1 MRIFISIFLV
11 ILTLVI
17 LNSTVLAQGIQVNAT
32 LSFVDVVDNLDLTK
46 HTSLAVKNYWKQIKG
61 TEVTWKGTI
70 QNVKGGRGKAQILV
84 ANRERRTYKGYNI
97 VLVTYNIDAAA
108 DLVLNQEITFTGL
121 IYNYK
126 GRKGNPIIIYLDEV
140 VILTKPDN
148 KK

>member
-1 MRIFISIFLV
+1 MRIFISIF
-11 ILTLVI
+11 IFIFTLI
-17 LNSTVLAQGIQVNAT
+17 ALNSLLLAKSIQMNAT
-32 LSFVDVVDNLDLTK
+32 LSFVDVVDNLDQTK
-46 HTSLAVKNYWKQIKG
+46 HTSLYVKNYWKQIKG
-61 TEVTWKGTI
+61 TEVTWKGTV

>member
-1 MRIFISIFLV
+1 MRNFILLFV
-11 ILTLVI
+11 IMFTIMMMSSV
-17 LNSTVLAQGIQVNAT
+17 SLAQSVQTNAT

-61 TEVTWKGTI
+61 AEVTWKGTV

-84 ANRERRTYKGYNI
+84 ANKERRTYKGYNI
-97 VLVTYNIDAAA
+97 VLITYNVDVAAEIK
-108 DLVLNQEITFTGL
+108 LNQEITFTGY
-121 IYNYK
+121 IYKYK

-140 VILTKPDN
+140 VIVKKP

>member
-1 MRIFISIFLV
+1 MRILTSIFLV

-61 TEVTWKGTI
+61 TEVTWKGTV

-97 VLVTYNIDAAA
+97 VIVTYNIDAAA

-126 GRKGNPIIIYLDEV
+126 GRKGHPIIIYLDEV